1 MSDENVR
8 YVRIALALVG
18 SALIAVGPATLLAPD
33 TAASAFGIPATTAET
48 KAYLLASAMRD
59 VALGSFLLAALALR
73 ASRRL
78 LAGYVLAL
86 AFVAA
91 ADATNVAAYTAR
103 HGGAWALVVH
113 VGGFI
118 VLAALAWSLRRA
130 TGCRSI

>member
-1 MSDENVR
+1 MSDGSAR
-8 YVRIALALVG
+8 YVRITLALVG
-18 SALIAVGPATLLAPD
+18 SALIAVGPVTLLAPD

-59 VALGSFLLAALALR
+59 VALGSFLLAALARR

-91 ADATNVAAYTAR
+91 ADATNVAAYTTR
-103 HGGAWALVVH
+103 HGGASALVVH
-113 VGGFI
+113 VGGVV

-130 TGCRSI
+130 TGCPSI